1 MGKIDQVLGNHS
13 IKEYIKSAMRLNRIS
28 HSYIIEGE
36 KGSGKKMLAESF
48 ASILQCEQGAFPECG
63 NCESCIQ
70 IDHGN
75 HPDVI
80 LVKHEKEK
88 TISVQD
94 IRDQIVST
102 AEIKPYRGPYKI
114 YIVDE
119 AEKMTQEAQNA
130 LLKTIEE
137 PPEYVVIF
145 LLVNNRG
152 TLLETIL
159 SRCILLETE
168 PVRQGQIREYLRQ
181 HRDLPEEEIEFA
193 SGFSMGNIGKGLAVL
208 DSRDFWERKEIS
220 LSLLRSI
227 PSIRVEDINKYTV
240 QLKQHKNRIQDV
252 FDIFLIWYRDLLIL
266 KTTGQ
271 RRRLVFSG
279 EYEHLLLQCDII
291 SFESLDRIIRDIEK
305 AENRVRANV
314 NYEALLLVLFTRIR
328 REYRLE
334 E

>member
-1 MGKIDQVLGNHS
+1 MGKIDQVLGNSS
-13 IKEYIKSAMRLNRIS
+13 IKEYFRSAVSMNRIS
-28 HSYIIEGE
+28 HSYILEGE

-48 ASILQCEQGAFPECG
+48 ASILQCEQGTFPECG
-63 NCESCIQ
+63 HCESCIQ

-75 HPDVI
+75 YPDV
-80 LVKHEKEK
+80 LFVKHEKEK

-102 AEIKPYRGPYKI
+102 AEIKPYKGPYKI

-130 LLKTIEE
+130 LLKTMEE

-145 LLVNNRG
+145 LLVSNRG
-152 TLLETIL
+152 ALLDTIL
-159 SRCILLETE
+159 SRCILLEME
-168 PVRQGQIREYLRQ
+168 PVRQGEIREYLKK
-181 HRDLPEEEIEFA
+181 HRDLPEEDIDFA
-193 SGFSMGNIGKGLAVL
+193 SGFAMGNVGKALEVL
-208 DSRDFWERKEIS
+208 DSGDFRERKEII
-220 LSLLRSI
+220 LSLLRRI
-227 PSIRVEDINKYTV
+227 PSIRMEEVNAVIG
-240 QLKQHKNRIQDV
+240 QLKQHKNGIQDL

-266 KTTGQ
+266 KTTMQ
-271 RRRLVFSG
+271 KRRLVFSG
-279 EYEHLLLQCDII
+279 EYEHLRLQCDII
-291 SFESLDRIIRDIEK
+291 SLESLDRIIGEVKK

-314 NYEALLLVLFTRIR
+314 NIEALLLVLFTRIR